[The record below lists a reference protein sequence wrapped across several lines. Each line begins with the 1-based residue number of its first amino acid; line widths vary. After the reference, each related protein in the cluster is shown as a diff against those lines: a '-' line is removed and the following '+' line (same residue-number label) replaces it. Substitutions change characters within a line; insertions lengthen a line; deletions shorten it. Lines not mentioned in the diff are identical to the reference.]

1 MTEVDASDGD
11 GATAVAG
18 VDNGHSCGGCRRR
31 DGCGRGGRE
40 PRPRMQAMATGMA
53 GVDESHNCADVG
65 GDDGCD
71 CGGRE
76 PRLRMQATAR
86 RRGPQG
92 DESDGGRRQPQGDE
106 DDDATMP
113 VEPDEGSW
121 ST

>member
-1 MTEVDASDGD
+1 
-11 GATAVAG
+11 
-18 VDNGHSCGGCRRR
+18 
-31 DGCGRGGRE
+31 
-40 PRPRMQAMATGMA
+40 MQAMATGMA

-92 DESDGGRRQPQGDE
+92 DEGDGGRRQPQGDE